1 MRGYHHVKASSRQW
15 AWGPTA
21 HWRLYFSLKTISKR
35 CASFIAATNNANT
48 SQDRRRRPNS
58 RNQNRSRHTSNFGES
73 QYRFPDLS
81 EVTLTDNDVNDMI
94 RENEVTVDEFP
105 DLQVVEKCEIN
116 QLKSNNPNE
125 DQVFLTQ
132 SSSRE
137 GLLVGVLDGHG
148 GSVYGEQMKAR
159 LPYYLHT
166 SLIDRSKIVDPST
179 LDIESSVKYLH
190 SDEEYIIE
198 NSINSD
204 IWVEKVA
211 SYMKELIES
220 DSVNV
225 SNSPQHSPLTA
236 SLLQMIGKGEGEKKT
251 VNHGKAIKDA
261 FLKLDQDVIDELLH
275 LADTNKLCRES
286 CQLAT
291 SGCCALVAYIIENNL
306 HIANLGDCRAVL
318 GSNKDG
324 NWRAVQLTYDHTA
337 GEFFCFVCGLN
348 SYFQCYCLT
357 H

>member
-1 MRGYHHVKASSRQW
+1 MRGYHYVKASSRQW

-35 CASFIAATNNANT
+35 CFSYIAASNDIGNN
-48 SQDRRRRPNS
+48 QDRRRRPTCKHPH
-58 RNQNRSRHTSNFGES
+58 RSRHTSNYGES
-73 QYRFPDLS
+73 QYRFPDIS
-81 EVTLTDNDVNDMI
+81 SVNITDNDVNDII
-94 RENEVTVDEFP
+94 RENEVTIEEFP

-116 QLKSNNPNE
+116 QLKSNDPNE

-132 SSSRE
+132 SSIKE

-159 LPYYLHT
+159 LPYYLHA
-166 SLIDRSKIVDPST
+166 SLVDKRKLIESSS
-179 LDIESSVKYLH
+179 LDIETSVKYLH
-190 SDEEYIIE
+190 TDEYVIE

-204 IWVEKVA
+204 IWVEQVG
-211 SYMKELIES
+211 SYMNELIDLEEEENS
-220 DSVNV
+220 SKP
-225 SNSPQHSPLTA
+225 NSPITA
-236 SLLQMIGKGEGEKKT
+236 SLLQMIGKGSEEVETKSTHLG
-251 VNHGKAIKDA
+251 NAIKDA
-261 FLKLDQDVIDELLH
+261 FLKIDEDVMKELLH

-286 CQLAT
+286 LQLAT

-324 NWRAVQLTYDHTA
+324 NWRAIQLTYDHTA
-337 GEFFCFVCGLN
+337 GKFHCYVYFKLIQSRTVCE
-348 SYFQCYCLT
+348 
-357 H
+357 

>member
-1 MRGYHHVKASSRQW
+1 MRGYHYVKASSRQW

-35 CASFIAATNNANT
+35 CFSYIAATNDISNN
-48 SQDRRRRPNS
+48 QDRRRRPTCKH
-58 RNQNRSRHTSNFGES
+58 QNRSRHTSNYGES
-73 QYRFPDLS
+73 QYRFPDIS
-81 EVTLTDNDVNDMI
+81 EVNLTDNDVNDII
-94 RENEVTVDEFP
+94 RENEITIEEFP

-116 QLKSNNPNE
+116 QLKSNDPNE

-132 SSSRE
+132 SSIKE

-166 SLIDRSKIVDPST
+166 SLVDKNKLVASSS

-190 SDEEYIIE
+190 TDEYVIE

-204 IWVEKVA
+204 IWVEKVG
-211 SYMKELIES
+211 SYMNELIDLNEEE
-220 DSVNV
+220 
-225 SNSPQHSPLTA
+225 NSSKSHSPITT
-236 SLLQMIGKGEGEKKT
+236 SLLQMMGKGSGEVETKT
-251 VNHGKAIKDA
+251 TNLGNAIKDA
-261 FLKLDQDVIDELLH
+261 FLKLDKDVMEELLH
-275 LADTNKLCRES
+275 LADEDKLCRES
-286 CQLAT
+286 LQLAT

-337 GEFFCFVCGLN
+337 GE
-348 SYFQCYCLT
+348 SY
-357 H
+357 